1 MVAATSPPVPRG
13 SPVSEPGVGWAFH
26 ALGVPAPQ
34 GSKAAKGR
42 TATGRIIM
50 AEASKRVAPWRAT
63 VTAAAVGAGPCLD
76 GPLAV
81 AMVLTVPRPRSA
93 RKADRIPPRTPDLS
107 KLARAVEDAITDAG
121 LWADDARVALY
132 LPLAKA
138 YGGCPYPG
146 LPPELVLPVPGVLVA
161 AVVVDSTG
169 GSDQRAVLAHL
180 VAEEGRRAHERAERW
195 RAESA

>member
-1 MVAATSPPVPRG
+1 MVAIPPSPAPPT
-13 SPVSEPGVGWAFH
+13 PEPGVGWAFH
-26 ALGVPAPQ
+26 ALGLPAPQ

-42 TATGRIIM
+42 TSTGRIIL

-107 KLARAVEDAITDAG
+107 KLARAVEDAVTDAG
-121 LWADDARVALY
+121 LWVDDARVAMY
-132 LPLAKA
+132 QPLAKV
-138 YGGCPYPG
+138 YVGCPYPG
-146 LPPELVLPVPGVLVA
+146 VPAELVLPVPGVLVA
-161 AVVVDSTG
+161 AVVMDSTG
-169 GSDQRAVLAHL
+169 TCDQRDVLAHL
-180 VAEEGRRAHERAERW
+180 IVEEGRRAHERSERW

>member
-1 MVAATSPPVPRG
+1 MPVASSSPA
-13 SPVSEPGVGWAFH
+13 SEPGTGWAFH

-42 TATGRIIM
+42 TRTGRIIL
-50 AEASKRVAPWRAT
+50 AESSKRTAPWRAT

-93 RKADRIPPRTPDLS
+93 RKADRIPPRMPDLS

-121 LWADDARVALY
+121 LWADDARIAAY
-132 LPLAKA
+132 CPLAKA
-138 YGGCPYPG
+138 YAGCTYPG
-146 LPPELVLPVPGVLVA
+146 VSAELILPVPGVLVA
-161 AVVVDSTG
+161 AVVMEPTG
-169 GSDQRAVLAHL
+169 GSDQRDTLAHL
-180 VAEEGRRAHERAERW
+180 IAEEGRRAHERSERW
-195 RAESA
+195 RGEASA